1 MKAYGTESDPILRS
15 DIVWGEN
22 TTVKASKR
30 MLGRNADGDMHNTYR
45 SSRAKRAD
53 RRGIKRVARR
63 VGKADATKHNFED

>member
-1 MKAYGTESDPILRS
+1 MKTYGTESDPILRS
-15 DIVWGEN
+15 DIAHGDN
-22 TTVKASKR
+22 YTVKASKR
-30 MLGRNADGDMHNTYR
+30 NLSRNSDGDMHNTYR

>member
-1 MKAYGTESDPILRS
+1 MKPYGSENDPIIRS
-15 DIVWGEN
+15 DLDYGDN

-30 MLGRNADGDMHNTYR
+30 NLGRNADGDMHNTYR

-63 VGKADATKHNFED
+63 VGKAACKDF